1 MAGDLAKTLVEA
13 FSGLTSLKYGR
24 ELIVFIISLMPI
36 LELRGGLIAAALL
49 NINIVRA
56 FIICFIGNII
66 PIPFILWLI
75 TPIFNYLKKTKIF
88 SGVVN
93 KLEKKAMSKK
103 DKIEKLQYI
112 GLLLFVGIPLPGT
125 GAWTG
130 CLIAA
135 LLNMDK
141 KKAMLYAIL
150 GVIMAG
156 IINVLPSMFMNLWNK
171 LIPNGFIGILLFAA
185 FILVFLIVIIGVIF
199 VESAERRLPIQYAN
213 KSTISSNNQSYIPF
227 KLNSAGVITVIFA
240 SAIMTIPQIISS
252 FLKNGTFELIVSKY
266 INYTTTTGLLLYI
279 ILII

>member
-1 MAGDLAKTLVEA
+1 MTSELARTLVDA
-13 FSGLTSLKYGR
+13 FSNLTSLKYGR

-49 NINIVRA
+49 GLNGVKS

-75 TPIFNYLKKTKIF
+75 TPIFSYLKKTKLF
-88 SGVVN
+88 NGLVT
-93 KLEKKAMSKK
+93 KLENKAMNKK
-103 DKIEKLQYI
+103 DRIEKLQYW
-112 GLLLFVGIPLPGT
+112 GLFLFVGIPLPGT

-156 IINVLPSMFMNLWNK
+156 IIMMFVSY
-171 LIPNGFIGILLFAA
+171 GILDK
-185 FILVFLIVIIGVIF
+185 LV
-199 VESAERRLPIQYAN
+199 N
-213 KSTISSNNQSYIPF
+213 
-227 KLNSAGVITVIFA
+227 
-240 SAIMTIPQIISS
+240 
-252 FLKNGTFELIVSKY
+252 
-266 INYTTTTGLLLYI
+266 
-279 ILII
+279 